1 MAAPCREYMSLC
13 LSRVSWGP
21 FKLPGSSDTAQLP
34 SQMHTVARD
43 RFASITVLLGLGE
56 DASVFGVERS
66 HFVLRAGL

>member
-1 MAAPCREYMSLC
+1 MRMAAPCREYTSLC

-21 FKLPGSSDTAQLP
+21 VKLPGSSDTAQLR
-34 SQMHTVARD
+34 SQTARG
-43 RFASITVLLGLGE
+43 RFASIPVLLGLGE